1 MKITITKPIHSN
13 YVGISQANINKALR
27 LGEPLEINIPHLGSG
42 KSDPKEWMKT
52 GKRIEKV
59 FLYPSNPMV
68 LYTNYV
74 KLVDTKQ
81 LTIC

>member
-1 MKITITKPIHSN
+1 MKITINNPIHTN

-27 LGEPLEINIPHLGSG
+27 LGEPLEINIPHLGTG

-52 GKRIEKV
+52 GRMFKKV
-59 FLYPSNPMV
+59 YLFPDNPMTM
-68 LYTNYV
+68 YANYV
-74 KLVDTKQ
+74 PIVDTRQ